1 MKSAKH
7 AFLLLLAL
15 SMILGNSVIQ
25 AAAKDT
31 DTFVV
36 AIRAEPSTL
45 DPHNSTALAN
55 FAVQRVVYDNLVEQN
70 ADGAIQ
76 PALAERWEVM
86 DDLTVRFY
94 LRDGVFF
101 TNGEKLTAEDVRY
114 SLERATKQRG
124 SASMFSAFD
133 GEKTAV
139 VDERTIDIKM
149 KYPFAPIYN
158 YLASSRGNIICK
170 KAIEEMGADKYARNP
185 VGTGPFILEK
195 WISGDSLVLKANK
208 SYWGQKPAYETLI
221 YRVITEHA
229 NRSIEL
235 ETGGV
240 QAIFDVSDNDI
251 PRLEKNP
258 KIKVVQG
265 PGYKFSYIT
274 MNMSIPPYDNIKV
287 REALTISLNMP
298 AIVKAVYQGGAK
310 LADSLSKFLDS
321 KSFQEGLANFGR
333 WMKQFIADVWP
344 KISAALADMITGFK
358 EMLPYIK
365 AYYEFVNIINLNGF
379 ITALKVIGKI
389 MVMLGA
395 VISAVENGIT
405 RLVRLFNALLEMLS
419 KAFKLPVP
427 HTLISDLLDASI
439 ASIQVWLPYAKQLN
453 DELNKIKGTTTSVG
467 AVTVEVSDDEVQAV
481 LDVVKA
487 RRDAAQA
494 ALDEQRAAI
503 GFISIRD
510 VGRKA
515 VIAGMQNRVAGNVPE
530 LTDRKSVV

>member
-310 LADSLSKFLDS
+310 LADSLMAPSVFGYSKVGPYAYDPERAKTLLAEAGYENGLKVTIMTNEDRNFINVAEIAQNMWKKIGVETDIQIMEQATLLSMAAEGKVTMSITSSTPTSGDPDHALMPWPS
-321 KSFQEGLANFGR
+321 TYKSFLRIDN
-333 WMKQFIADVWP
+333 P
-344 KISAALADMITGFK
+344 KIDEFLTKGKSTYDTSERKKVYAEALAYMWTQFNMIPICFTDVV
-358 EMLPYIK
+358 Y
-365 AYYEFVNIINLNGF
+365 A
-379 ITALKVIGKI
+379 TADN
-389 MVMLGA
+389 
-395 VISAVENGIT
+395 VENFECHPGNT
-405 RLVRLFNALLEMLS
+405 PNL
-419 KAFKLPVP
+419 
-427 HTLISDLLDASI
+427 
-439 ASIQVWLPYAKQLN
+439 AK
-453 DELNKIKGTTTSVG
+453 
-467 AVTVEVSDDEVQAV
+467 VTFTQ
-481 LDVVKA
+481 K
-487 RRDAAQA
+487 
-494 ALDEQRAAI
+494 
-503 GFISIRD
+503 
-510 VGRKA
+510 
-515 VIAGMQNRVAGNVPE
+515 
-530 LTDRKSVV
+530 